1 MRNPLNSIAS
11 LLLIDGAR
19 ASWTNMSLIA
29 AVAERYERAGGEY
42 VLSLAQQHG
51 VSAAVMTRSSPNIL
65 ILKYEAF
72 NGRLE
77 EAMARLQAFVRC
89 KLPASQVSAAIEA
102 LSIEAVQSHIASNL
116 NGSGFFTVE
125 AETGW
130 HGHHVSDFAG
140 RTDYREL
147 ISEQAVDALM
157 QRPVIAG
164 LMSRFY
170 GGKV

>member
-1 MRNPLNSIAS
+1 M
-11 LLLIDGAR
+11 
-19 ASWTNMSLIA
+19 
-29 AVAERYERAGGEY
+29 
-42 VLSLAQQHG
+42 
-51 VSAAVMTRSSPNIL
+51 
-65 ILKYEAF
+65 
-72 NGRLE
+72 
-77 EAMARLQAFVRC
+77 
-89 KLPASQVSAAIEA
+89 SAAIEA

-157 QRPVIAG
+157 RRPVIAG

-170 GGKV
+170 RNFSS